1 MKTRLKRAIMTG
13 MDHSTH
19 APIWI
24 STPQGLSDLAAELI
38 RHPLIGV
45 DTESN
50 SLFAYREQVCLM
62 QFSTPAHDYLV
73 DTLALDDLSPLRQV
87 FARPSIEKIFH
98 AAEYDIICLK
108 RDYDFTF
115 NNLFDT
121 MQAARILG
129 WEALGLGAILESLY
143 AVQVDKRFQRANWA
157 KRPLS
162 DEQVYYASH
171 DTHYLITLR
180 EHMRNELLRSRRMT
194 LAQEDFKR
202 LTRVEGSNGE
212 KNANCWKAAGKNDL
226 SPRQMAVF
234 KALWL
239 LREDLAEKMDRP
251 PFKVLTNQALVD
263 LSKASP
269 TRLAELATIP
279 GVGQNNVRRFG
290 SDLLKA
296 VQHGLTAEPPV
307 RSLSRR
313 PDDAYLNRLERLKQW
328 RKATARA
335 MGVESDVVLP
345 RDLMEHAASDH
356 PHTLEELQ
364 HIMQD
369 TPWRF
374 RHFGSQLVQVLN
386 T

>member
-1 MKTRLKRAIMTG
+1 MSLKRAIMTG
-13 MDHSTH
+13 MERSTH

-24 STPQGLSDLAAELI
+24 STPQGLSDLAAELM
-38 RHPLIGV
+38 RHRLIGV

-50 SLFAYREQVCLM
+50 SLFAYREQVCLL
-62 QFSTPAHDYLV
+62 QFSTTEHDYLV
-73 DTLALDDLSPLRQV
+73 DTLALDDLSPLRRV
-87 FARPSIEKIFH
+87 FAHRSIEKIFH

-108 RDYDFTF
+108 RDYGFTF

-129 WEALGLGAILESLY
+129 WEALGLGAILENLY
-143 AVQVDKRFQRANWA
+143 GVQVDKRFQRANWA
-157 KRPLS
+157 RRPLS
-162 DEQVYYASH
+162 DEQVYYASQ
-171 DTHYLITLR
+171 DTHYLIRLR

-202 LTRVEGSNGE
+202 LTKVEGSNGE
-212 KNANCWKAAGKNDL
+212 KNGSCWKAVGKNEL
-226 SPRQMAVF
+226 TPRQMAVF

-239 LREDLAEKMDRP
+239 LRETLAEKMDRP

-263 LSKASP
+263 LAKASP
-269 TRLAELATIP
+269 ASLAELETIP
-279 GVGQNNVRRFG
+279 GVGHNNVRRIG
-290 SDLLKA
+290 NDLLKA

-307 RSLSRR
+307 RSPSRR
-313 PDDAYLNRLERLKQW
+313 PDDAYMNRLERLKQW

-374 RHFGSQLVQVLN
+374 RHFGSQLVQVIN